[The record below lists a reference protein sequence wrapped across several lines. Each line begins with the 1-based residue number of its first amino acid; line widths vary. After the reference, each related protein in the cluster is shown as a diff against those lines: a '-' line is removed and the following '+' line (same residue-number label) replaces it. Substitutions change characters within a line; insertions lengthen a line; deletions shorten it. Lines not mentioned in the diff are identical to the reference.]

1 MTTSVEV
8 EFWALRDGLIL
19 ASQMGINN
27 IVVELDAK
35 VVIDL
40 VCASNTPNIYY
51 TPLLNDCRTLLTW
64 FQGMRI
70 RHVYREGNKCAD
82 MLAREGYCLN
92 DDFVILENPLS
103 NELCIL
109 FDVGISGM
117 YSLRLIANSQST
129 LAS

>member
-1 MTTSVEV
+1 
-8 EFWALRDGLIL
+8 
-19 ASQMGINN
+19 MGINN
-27 IVVELDAK
+27 IVVEFDAK

-51 TPLLNDCRTLLTW
+51 TPLLNDCRTLLTR

-82 MLAREGYCLN
+82 MLARKGCCLN

-109 FDVGISGM
+109 FDVGIVGVEVG
-117 YSLRLIANSQST
+117 
-129 LAS
+129 

>member
-1 MTTSVEV
+1 MGFKRWIDIDIS
-8 EFWALRDGLIL
+8 D
-19 ASQMGINN
+19 GINN

-109 FDVGISGM
+109 FDVGIAGM